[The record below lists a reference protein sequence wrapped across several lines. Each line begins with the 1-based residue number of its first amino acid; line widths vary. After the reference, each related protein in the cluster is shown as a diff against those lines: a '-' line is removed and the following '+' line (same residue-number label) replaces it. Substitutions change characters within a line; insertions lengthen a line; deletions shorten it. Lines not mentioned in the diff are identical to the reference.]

1 MIGSLLIVLYFVQ
14 NDGGSLQ
21 PRHDLDSDMDVSASA
36 QHLINQHERFDAVVT
51 TPEDMVSAFP
61 NDRNF

>member
-1 MIGSLLIVLYFVQ
+1 MTGSILNVFYSVQ

-21 PRHDLDSDMDVSASA
+21 PRLDLDGDMDVSASA
-36 QHLINQHERFDAVVT
+36 HHLINQHERFDAVVT